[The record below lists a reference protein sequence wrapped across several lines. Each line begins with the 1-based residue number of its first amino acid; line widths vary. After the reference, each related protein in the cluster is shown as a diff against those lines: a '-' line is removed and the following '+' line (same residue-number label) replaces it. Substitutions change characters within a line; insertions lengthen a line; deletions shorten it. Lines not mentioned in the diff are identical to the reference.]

1 MYLCALFTH
10 STMFYKRISYSLVA
24 FDTQANSL
32 NQANG
37 ISQAVIYQEMR

>member
-1 MYLCALFTH
+1 MYLCALFTR
-10 STMFYKRISYSLVA
+10 STMFYKWISYSLVA
-24 FDTQANSL
+24 FDARTNSL